1 MCYSHKFNLLTYLFN
16 RAPFARLVRE
26 IAEKFSSDLR
36 FQASAILALQESS
49 ESYLVGLFMDSNLL
63 AIHAKRV
70 TIFAKDI
77 KLARRIRGERA

>member
-1 MCYSHKFNLLTYLFN
+1 MCCSHKFNLFTSLFN
-16 RAPFARLVRE
+16 RAPFVRLVRE
-26 IAEKFSSDLR
+26 IAEHYFSDLR
-36 FQASAILALQESS
+36 FQATAISALQEAS
-49 ESYLVGLFMDSNLL
+49 EGYLVCLLQDANLI